1 MTRANYN
8 DIISSMSFREIQD
21 VVSLELILERG
32 DSMILVYDS
41 FTGNVERFINKVGLE
56 AVKIEEGLIV
66 KEPFVLVTYTTGMGN
81 IPDSTAKF
89 LRRGNFLNMKAVASS
104 GNRNWIPMFAEAGVK
119 ISKQF
124 NVPLL
129 LKFEND
135 GTKSDVEE
143 FIKRVKEIEG

>member
-1 MTRANYN
+1 MTEANNN
-8 DIISSMSFREIQD
+8 DIISSMSFRETLDI
-21 VVSLELILERG
+21 VSLRINILKGVIKTLI
-32 DSMILVYDS
+32 VFDS
-41 FTGNVERFINKVGLE
+41 FTGNVERFIKKVGLD
-56 AVKIEEGLIV
+56 AVKIKEGLII

-81 IPDSTAKF
+81 IPPSTAKF
-89 LRRGNFLNMKAVASS
+89 LARGSFINMKAVASS

-143 FIKRVKEIEG
+143 FIKRVGEMQ

>member
-1 MTRANYN
+1 
-8 DIISSMSFREIQD
+8 MSFREIQD

-89 LRRGNFLNMKAVASS
+89 LRRGNFFNMKAVASS

>member
-1 MTRANYN
+1 
-8 DIISSMSFREIQD
+8 MSFREIQD

-41 FTGNVERFINKVGLE
+41 FTGNVDRFRFKVCLE
-56 AVKIEEGLIV
+56 TGMKAVKIEEGLIV

-89 LRRGNFLNMKAVASS
+89 LRRGNFFNMKAVASS